1 MKRADN
7 NPKKSDYILQFKLKR
22 NMSRKISDTK
32 GLVVNVTSN

>member
-7 NPKKSDYILQFKLKR
+7 NPKKSDYILQFRLMR